1 MITAT
6 IIASTCIILFWLHQ
20 IKTAMIAL
28 LKQQIK
34 TSRATASAERA
45 RKKYIQS
52 DDDEEDDEANWW
64 KERN

>member
-1 MITAT
+1 MIPLT
-6 IIASTCIILFWLHQ
+6 IIVATCIILFWLHQ
-20 IKTAMIAL
+20 IKTVTIAL

-52 DDDEEDDEANWW
+52 DDNEEDDEADWW